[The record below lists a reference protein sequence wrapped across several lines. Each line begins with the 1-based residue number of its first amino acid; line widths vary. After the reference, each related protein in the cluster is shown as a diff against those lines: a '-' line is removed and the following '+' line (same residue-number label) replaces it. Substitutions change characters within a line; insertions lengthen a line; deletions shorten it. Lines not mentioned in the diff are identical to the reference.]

1 MKIEQKIKLIKC
13 LEKQSNI
20 IISILQ
26 GNIEN
31 YTKYS
36 FDQLK
41 QELKDIKKSIIL
53 LTK

>member
-1 MKIEQKIKLIKC
+1 MKIIQKIKLIRC
-13 LEKQSNI
+13 LEKQVSI
-20 IISILQ
+20 ITEILQ
-26 GNIEN
+26 GNIEK